1 MLSVNLILV
10 LQKKVIEARE
20 LQINHDIMKKEWLIS
35 GLFIISLAGLL
46 WSRAVLSV
54 SMGLW
59 LVFALWHYRNWASGW
74 RNNALLIW
82 GMTPVILGLLGVW
95 QSPLAGAAW
104 DHILTLATYPVV
116 ALSITSIASIEP
128 RIFRTLSYCWIV
140 AALLAVLYPLGW
152 YVVNST
158 AALERYSSGQTL
170 PVFMDND
177 HVRFSIFLSAAALL
191 AWLNRHTQKWLLPA
205 CIFLLISIIF
215 LSARTGWVIVLM
227 MGMIITIHTL
237 FSKQHFKKGFLMMAC
252 LLAICI
258 VTWFL
263 FPTVQHKIGY
273 SLYDW
278 HQYTPGKYDP
288 TLSDNA
294 RYAINKSA
302 WHAIQSGDQNTGWAN
317 IPATLNNHFKQ
328 LYPSYTTGFGWPFNQ
343 WLFWWIG
350 SGWWGMLLFSIW
362 LFFPAYIGIR
372 QKNIGIICWT
382 LAIAASCFVEA
393 NLGYQYGVWL
403 HCWGLLIWK
412 LVPLKA
418 G

>member
-1 MLSVNLILV
+1 
-10 LQKKVIEARE
+10 
-20 LQINHDIMKKEWLIS
+20 MKKEWLIS
-35 GLFIISLAGLL
+35 GLFIASLAGLL
-46 WSRAVLSV
+46 WSKAILSV

-59 LVFALWHYRNWASGW
+59 LLFSLWHFRSWVTGCRSNPILFWAM
-74 RNNALLIW
+74 A
-82 GMTPVILGLLGVW
+82 PVILALLGVW
-95 QSPLAGAAW
+95 QSPMANAGW
-104 DHILTLATYPVV
+104 DYVLTLTAYPIV
-116 ALSITSIASIEP
+116 ALSVANISAVAP
-128 RIFRTLSYCWIV
+128 RLFQKLSYYWVI

-152 YVVNST
+152 YLLNST
-158 AALERYSSGQTL
+158 AAHERYSSGQTL

-177 HVRFSIFLSAAALL
+177 HVRFSIFLCAAALL
-191 AWLNRHTQKWLLPA
+191 AWFNRHTNKWLLPA
-205 CIFLLISIIF
+205 VVFLLISIIF
-215 LSARTGWVIVLM
+215 LAARTGWVIVLI
-227 MGMIITIHTL
+227 MGFIISIHTL
-237 FSKQHFKKGFLMMAC
+237 FNKQHKSLKKGIFMMAC
-252 LLAICI
+252 LLVACAAG
-258 VTWFL
+258 WFL

-278 HQYTPGKYDP
+278 QQYTPGKYDP

-302 WHAIQSGDQNTGWAN
+302 WHAIQSGDQNIGWAN

-343 WLFWWIG
+343 WLFWWMG

-362 LFFPAYIGIR
+362 LFFPVYIGIR
-372 QKNIGIICWT
+372 QKNIAIACWT

-403 HCWGLLIWK
+403 HSWVIVWK
-412 LVPLKA
+412 FVPLKA